1 MHIMVENDITVD
13 VMSMHYVQQRGIGVR
28 RIRRAA
34 VQCSLTACDT
44 TRDNISREIILDG
57 SQ

>member
-13 VMSMHYVQQRGIGVR
+13 VMSMHYVQQCGTGVQRIGQ
-28 RIRRAA
+28 AA
-34 VQCSLTACDT
+34 VQCSLTACDE
-44 TRDNISREIILDG
+44 TRGNIGLEITLDG